1 MQTYFIS
8 THHFASTEGGSDF
21 DAGTVDIK
29 EAAPVFSGG
38 NNGSFFEVSPQ
49 DT

>member
-1 MQTYFIS
+1 MQIHLIS
-8 THHFASTEGGSDF
+8 TYHFTSTEWSSDF

-38 NNGSFFEVSPQ
+38 NNGSFFEVSP
-49 DT
+49 